1 MTEELTRWITEYG
14 YWATFFGAM
23 LEGETAAFLSGV
35 AAHNHLL
42 SYPLVIFFAALGGIF
57 SDNLLFFVGY
67 IAGERILPRFRRHS
81 DKIAKIQQAIRQRE
95 NFIIIAIR
103 FAYGLRTIG
112 PIIIG
117 ASKVNPFKFFILNI
131 AGGALW
137 GIVIVS
143 LGYFASTAILALPF
157 HSYLTWLILIILAV
171 ILFIFFRRKMVSLT
185 KK

>member
-23 LEGETAAFLSGV
+23 IEGETAAFLSGV
-35 AAHNHLL
+35 AAHNQLL
-42 SYPLVIFFAALGGIF
+42 SYPWAIFFAALGGIF
-57 SDNLLFFVGY
+57 SDNVLFFIGY
-67 IAGERILPRFRRHS
+67 IAGERILPRFRHHS
-81 DKIAKIQQAIRQRE
+81 DKIVKVQQVIRQRE

-131 AGGALW
+131 IGGTLW

-143 LGYFASTAILALPF
+143 IGYFISTAVLALPF
-157 HSYLTWLILIILAV
+157 HSYLTWLILVILV
-171 ILFIFFRRKMVSLT
+171 VLLFIFLRKKSPYFF